1 MGAKQLT
8 TVREPLLR
16 PIAIDAL
23 RPTQITVGMREV
35 EARRKHW
42 RTLGSGKEAEYLG
55 KHMIPVILGPKK
67 RHYIIDH
74 HHLVRAL
81 YEEGVK
87 ELLVIVTAD
96 LSALPTD
103 AFWFVLDNRAW
114 IHPFDEKGCRRAY
127 ADIPKSVAK
136 LHDDPFRSLA
146 SQLRREGGYAK
157 DTTPYS
163 EFLWADFLRRK
174 MTRQTVERDFARAL
188 KTALTLAK
196 SKDATYLPGWAGRI
210 SRD

>member
-1 MGAKQLT
+1 LT
-8 TVREPLLR
+8 AVREPLLN
-16 PIAIDAL
+16 PIAIDTL
-23 RPTQITVGMREV
+23 RPTQMTVGMREV
-35 EARRKHW
+35 AARRKHW
-42 RTLGSGKEAEYLG
+42 RALGSSKEAEYLG
-55 KHMIPVILGPKK
+55 KHMIPVILGPKG

-87 ELLVIVTAD
+87 ELLVTVIAD
-96 LSALPTD
+96 LSALTTG
-103 AFWFVLDNRAW
+103 AFWFVLDSHGW
-114 IHPFDEKGCRRAY
+114 MHPFDEHGRRRAY
-127 ADIPKSVAK
+127 THIPKSVAK
-136 LHDDPFRSLA
+136 LLDDPFRSLS

-174 MTRQTVERDFARAL
+174 MSRETIEKDFARAL

-196 SKDATYLPGWAGRI
+196 SKDAAYLPGWAGRI
-210 SRD
+210 SHD